1 MTRIRR
7 RSAAAMASIGCAGAA
22 LARAVHTE
30 KSALSAATREG
41 LIQEAVP
48 GAQKQ
53 FVTLG
58 GQHAKVT
65 SANRGIRKKTW
76 ALNFGYGSGV
86 AVDAV

>member
-1 MTRIRR
+1 MTRGD
-7 RSAAAMASIGCAGAA
+7 AAAMAVGRADEA
-22 LARAVHTE
+22 LTRAVHTK

-65 SANRGIRKKTW
+65 SANRGIHQRTW
-76 ALNFGYGSGV
+76 RLNFGQRSGI
-86 AVDAV
+86 ALDAV